1 MQVIIEKGDIPYTN
15 KFDKI
20 WADVLT
26 VIMIMVGISMAMSI
40 YTNKFDKIWAD
51 VLTVIMIMV
60 GISMA
65 MSICEGA
72 FQNPI
77 SGLTGVIGY
86 VVLCGFFCLI
96 YIEVFIQCAE
106 SFARRIKSR
115 MLIKSTLLYWIYSKI
130 KTIILGFINN
140 GKCGRR

>member
-1 MQVIIEKGDIPYTN
+1 MLLIIAGHNRKGDIP
-15 KFDKI
+15 
-20 WADVLT
+20 
-26 VIMIMVGISMAMSI
+26 

-96 YIEVFIQCAE
+96 
-106 SFARRIKSR
+106 
-115 MLIKSTLLYWIYSKI
+115 
-130 KTIILGFINN
+130 
-140 GKCGRR
+140 